1 MRFSRCFP
9 WKMLWKREIFL
20 HKAIRLFQKSL
31 KPRHLFFVCSFFS
44 LLENNYHLCKSLL
57 KYISTFVEI
66 LYFQYYHTKNISAIP
81 FFVYDSVNCSSEK
94 YEQTSSGIVLRTST
108 SCIIPYFRFCFHH
121 FLPTGRLWLSPL
133 ICLLGC

>member
-1 MRFSRCFP
+1 MINRDIANRIIQPKNQRVKRCRFCGHKLTF
-9 WKMLWKREIFL
+9 RE
-20 HKAIRLFQKSL
+20 
-31 KPRHLFFVCSFFS
+31 
-44 LLENNYHLCKSLL
+44 
-57 KYISTFVEI
+57 
-66 LYFQYYHTKNISAIP
+66 
-81 FFVYDSVNCSSEK
+81 DSVNCSSEK